1 MHEAALEME
10 REVPAYPNAEEDY
23 NPVVT
28 EVCAATR
35 DYWDER
41 SQTFGLDGDIDKWG
55 DLIQQKLLQR
65 KVFSPSILDAGCGTG
80 AMLLTLASR
89 GYQVCGVDFSQ
100 GMLRRAKE
108 NAKRR
113 GLDVPFIQG
122 CVDQLPFAD
131 ESFDVVV
138 SRNVLSN
145 IAVAKEAL
153 ENWHKVLKTGGYLI
167 YFDSPWWNYLHE
179 NAPEVKEEVKEELA
193 YSEGSS
199 PIYNV
204 LEALAKDMD
213 ISQVQRPAWDVA
225 VLSSLG
231 FEVELVEDVSA
242 RVWNAEEQQRYR
254 FTHQFMVVAR
264 KGSWRGHLR

>member
-1 MHEAALEME
+1 MNEATAALE
-10 REVPAYPNAEEDY
+10 RNAVFLPQAEDFQ
-23 NPVVT
+23 PEVT

-65 KVFSPSILDAGCGTG
+65 KVFGPSVLDAGCGTG

-100 GMLRRAKE
+100 GMLARAKE
-108 NAKRR
+108 NARKR
-113 GLDVPFIQG
+113 GLDVPFVQG
-122 CVDQLPFAD
+122 CVDQLPFAA

-145 IAVAKEAL
+145 LDVAEEAL
-153 ENWHKVLKTGGYLI
+153 ASWHEVIKPGGYLI
-167 YFDSPWWNYLHE
+167 YFDSPWWNYLHNE
-179 NAPEVKEEVKEELA
+179 NRDAREELA
-193 YSEGSS
+193 CGSGAS
-199 PIYNV
+199 PIFNV
-204 LEALAKDMD
+204 LETLAKDMD
-213 ISQVQRPAWDVA
+213 ISKVQRPAWDVA

-231 FEVELVEDVSA
+231 FEVESVEDVSA
-242 RVWNAEEQQRYR
+242 RVWNREEQRRYR
-254 FTHQFMVVAR
+254 FAPQFMVVAR
-264 KGSWRGHLR
+264 KSAWKGRLQ